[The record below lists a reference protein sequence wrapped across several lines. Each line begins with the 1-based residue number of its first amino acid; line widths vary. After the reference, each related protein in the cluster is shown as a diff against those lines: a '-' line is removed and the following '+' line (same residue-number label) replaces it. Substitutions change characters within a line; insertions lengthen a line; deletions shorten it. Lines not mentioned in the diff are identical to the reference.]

1 MMENKQKLT
10 SETLRDFPLFSE
22 LTIDQLRQISSISK
36 VQNFKKNE
44 MLFSEGDDYKG
55 FFILLKGSVKVYKI
69 SSEGKESILHLIK
82 PLDAFGDV
90 PLFEGGNYPV
100 FAQAISDSI
109 LIFYPKNE
117 FKQLLMFNST
127 ICFNMLTGFA
137 KRMRRLTQK
146 VEDLTTKEVSSRFSR
161 YLLEEITKAGTDKLP
176 EPFVKLNISKKNIAS
191 YIGTITET
199 LSRLLKK
206 LQDDGII
213 RIVGKTVFVSNLPK
227 LKSIAN

>member
-1 MMENKQKLT
+1 
-10 SETLRDFPLFSE
+10 
-22 LTIDQLRQISSISK
+22 
-36 VQNFKKNE
+36 
-44 MLFSEGDDYKG
+44 
-55 FFILLKGSVKVYKI
+55 
-69 SSEGKESILHLIK
+69 
-82 PLDAFGDV
+82 
-90 PLFEGGNYPV
+90 V

-117 FKQLLMFNST
+117 FKQLLMCNST

>member
-1 MMENKQKLT
+1 MENKQKLT

-22 LTIDQLRQISSISK
+22 LTIDQLRQISLISK

-117 FKQLLMFNST
+117 FKQLLMCNST